1 MKKTLIAL
9 AALAATGASFAQAT
23 ISGNFGMSWQQD
35 PAVTATGGHTQGL
48 RVNDGEIYLTA
59 TENLGGGMS
68 ATARGG
74 LTIRGRGTAIA
85 DRDGTVTLTGPFGSL
100 TAGAVRSCGSLV
112 TVQSGVV
119 TGTTYSANESQ
130 NAVPLDKCSMVDVVA
145 FSAPV
150 GPIMLTG
157 TYGEFGSPVAYAVT
171 GTVSGTA
178 AAAVAPATTGVVTG
192 TATGTASAS
201 SMAGNSNG
209 ITFTDLAGVYK
220 AGPLMVGANVTVF
233 GAVGALKVIDGVVR
247 TRVVGTYDAGV
258 AKVGLG
264 YQNKTGGSADQY
276 VASVAVPM
284 GNATF
289 GLDYTARA
297 AQGVFDNGAAG
308 AAAALALSTARN
320 GDKASSSVGVGM
332 TYNFSKTTNLNAS
345 YITYTDAGAN
355 ALASIAP
362 VLDTEYRIRLL
373 KSF

>member
-9 AALAATGASFAQAT
+9 AALAATGATFAQAT

-59 TENLGGGMS
+59 TEDLGGGMS

-85 DRDGTVTLTGPFGSL
+85 DRDGTVTLAGPFGSL
-100 TAGAVRSCGSLV
+100 TAGAVRSCGALV

-119 TGTTYSANESQ
+119 TGTTYTSNESQ

-145 FSAPV
+145 FTAPV
-150 GPIMLTG
+150 GPVMLTG
-157 TYGEFGSPVAYAVT
+157 TYGEFGT
-171 GTVSGTA
+171 TVSAISGA
-178 AAAVAPATTGVVTG
+178 GSNG
-192 TATGTASAS
+192 
-201 SMAGNSNG
+201 AGNVTG
-209 ITFTDLAGVYK
+209 ITFTDVAGVYK
-220 AGPLMVGANVTVF
+220 AGPLMIGANVTVF
-233 GAVGALKVIDGVVR
+233 GAVGTYKIVDGVVR
-247 TRVVGTYDAGV
+247 TRVIGSYDAGV

-264 YQNKTGGSADQY
+264 YQNKTGGAADQY

-297 AQGVFDNGAAG
+297 AQGVLDNGAAG
-308 AAAALALSTARN
+308 AAAAYALSTARN
-320 GDKASSSVGVGM
+320 GDKASSSVGVGV
-332 TYNFSKTTNLNAS
+332 TYNFSKTTTLNAS
-345 YITYTDAGAN
+345 YITYNDAGAN
-355 ALASIAP
+355 SLMNAANTAAGTTP
-362 VLDTEYRIRLL
+362 AVLDTEYRIRLM
-373 KSF
+373 KAF